1 MVSAGRIVAIAS
13 PDSAPIK
20 RLVQDAK
27 EENRVIDVSCGRR
40 TRSVIITDSEH
51 VILSAI
57 QAETITNR
65 LANDLAN
72 DIADDTDEEVEAQY
86 VSLTNCI
93 MGVTN
98 LVQHSSCGFVDCKVL
113 GENWN
118 PAFIGEGDHPYSTKA
133 RSRLCSA
140 GRILDWMTDET
151 TDLAGNPRVRD
162 GKVDVGCYQCW
173 LEPVGMS
180 IKVK

>member
-1 MVSAGRIVAIAS
+1 MRFISIGFGNMVSAGRIVAIAS

-65 LANDLAN
+65 LANDLAE
-72 DIADDTDEEVEAQY
+72 DTADEEE
-86 VSLTNCI
+86 
-93 MGVTN
+93 
-98 LVQHSSCGFVDCKVL
+98 
-113 GENWN
+113 E
-118 PAFIGEGDHPYSTKA
+118 E
-133 RSRLCSA
+133 
-140 GRILDWMTDET
+140 E
-151 TDLAGNPRVRD
+151 
-162 GKVDVGCYQCW
+162 
-173 LEPVGMS
+173 
-180 IKVK
+180 